1 MHNEIASGTRFCQAE
16 KRGID
21 TMTAFQI
28 LTVIILL
35 VFYGCYY
42 AKKIEQKTKGI
53 RTTQIVRGKQGIHL
67 YIEAAMGIAAFSI
80 VIAEVISIMAGWSL
94 FPVWLRIAGLIISA
108 LGVTLFITAMLTM
121 RDSWRAG
128 VSKDK
133 TELVTTGIFKISRNP
148 AFLGFD
154 LMYLGVLMV
163 FFNWILLIF
172 SAFAILT
179 LHLQIVINE
188 EDAMLSAFGDEYLNY
203 KKKVNRY
210 FGRK

>member
-1 MHNEIASGTRFCQAE
+1 MLV
-16 KRGID
+16 
-21 TMTAFQI
+21 FQI
-28 LTVIILL
+28 LTAIILL
-35 VFYGCYY
+35 VFYACYY
-42 AKKIEQKTKGI
+42 AKKIAQTKKGI
-53 RTTQIVRGKQGIHL
+53 RTTQIGKGKHGLPL
-67 YIEAAMGIAAFSI
+67 YIEIAMGIATFCV
-80 VIAEVISIMAGWSL
+80 VIAEVVSIVLNRSIS
-94 FPVWLRIAGLIISA
+94 PVWVRIAGLMIAA
-108 LGVTLFITAMLTM
+108 LGVALFITAMLTM

-133 TELVTTGIFKISRNP
+133 TELVTSGVFKISRNP

-163 FFNWILLIF
+163 FLNWVRLIF

-179 LHLQIVINE
+179 LHLQIVNNE
-188 EDAMLSAFGDEYLNY
+188 EDAMLLAFGDEYLNY

>member
-1 MHNEIASGTRFCQAE
+1 
-16 KRGID
+16 
-21 TMTAFQI
+21 MTVFQI
-28 LTVIILL
+28 LAAIILI

-42 AKKIEQKTKGI
+42 AKKIEQKKKGI
-53 RTTQIVRGKQGIHL
+53 RTTQIGKGKQGLPL
-67 YIEAAMGIAAFSI
+67 YTEVALGIATFCIVIVEIISI
-80 VIAEVISIMAGWSL
+80 VLDWSIS
-94 FPVWLRIAGLIISA
+94 PVWVRIVGLMISA
-108 LGVTLFITAMLTM
+108 LGVALFITAMLTM

-133 TELVTTGIFKISRNP
+133 TELVTKGIFKISRNP

-163 FFNWILLIF
+163 FFNWVLLIF

-179 LHLQIVINE
+179 LHLQIVNNE
-188 EDAMLSAFGDEYLNY
+188 EDAMLLAFGDEYLNY
-203 KKKVNRY
+203 KKQVNRY

>member
-1 MHNEIASGTRFCQAE
+1 
-16 KRGID
+16 
-21 TMTAFQI
+21 MTAFQI

-42 AKKIEQKTKGI
+42 AKKVEQGKKGI
-53 RTTQIVRGKQGIHL
+53 RTAQIGRGKQGVHL
-67 YIEAAMGIAAFSI
+67 YVEIVMGIATFSI
-80 VIAEVISIMAGWSL
+80 VIAEVISIVLDWSI
-94 FPVWLRIAGLIISA
+94 FPDWLRIAGLVIAA
-108 LGVTLFITAMLTM
+108 LGVALFITAMLTM

-133 TELVTTGIFKISRNP
+133 TELVTSGIFKISRNP

-154 LMYLGVLMV
+154 LMYMGVLMV
-163 FFNWILLIF
+163 FFNWVLLIF
-172 SAFAILT
+172 TAFAILT

-188 EDAMLSAFGDEYLNY
+188 EKAMQSAFGEEYLDY

>member
-1 MHNEIASGTRFCQAE
+1 
-16 KRGID
+16 
-21 TMTAFQI
+21 MTAFQI

-42 AKKIEQKTKGI
+42 AKKIVQSKKGI
-53 RTTQIVRGKQGIHL
+53 RTTQIVRGKQGVHL
-67 YIEAAMGIAAFSI
+67 YVEAVMGVASFGI
-80 VIAEVISIMAGWSL
+80 VIAEVISIVLDRSAL
-94 FPVWLRIAGLIISA
+94 PDWLRAAGLVIAAI
-108 LGVTLFITAMLTM
+108 GVALFITAMLTM

-133 TELVTTGIFKISRNP
+133 TELVTSGIFKISRNP

-154 LMYLGVLMV
+154 LMYIGVLMV
-163 FFNWILLIF
+163 FFNWVLLIF
-172 SAFAILT
+172 SVFAILT

-188 EDAMLSAFGDEYLNY
+188 EEAMQSAFGEEYLDY

>member
-1 MHNEIASGTRFCQAE
+1 
-16 KRGID
+16 
-21 TMTAFQI
+21 MTVYQI
-28 LTVIILL
+28 LTAIILL
-35 VFYGCYY
+35 IFYVCYY
-42 AKKIEQKTKGI
+42 AKKIVQKKKGI
-53 RTTQIVRGKQGIHL
+53 RTTQIGKGKHGIPL
-67 YIEAAMGIAAFSI
+67 YIEIAMGIATFCVVIVEVVSI
-80 VIAEVISIMAGWSL
+80 VINWSIS
-94 FPVWLRIAGLIISA
+94 PVWVRIAGLIIAA
-108 LGVTLFITAMLTM
+108 LGVALFITAMLTM

-128 VSKDK
+128 VSNDK

-163 FFNWILLIF
+163 FFNWVLLIF

-179 LHLQIVINE
+179 LHLQIVNNE

>member
-1 MHNEIASGTRFCQAE
+1 MN
-16 KRGID
+16 
-21 TMTAFQI
+21 AFQI

-42 AKKIEQKTKGI
+42 AKKTAQKKKGI
-53 RTTQIVRGKQGIHL
+53 RTAQIGKGKQGITL
-67 YIEAAMGIAAFSI
+67 YIEVAMGIATFCIVIVEIISI
-80 VIAEVISIMAGWSL
+80 VLNWSIS
-94 FPVWLRIAGLIISA
+94 PVWLKIAGLIISA

-133 TELVTTGIFKISRNP
+133 TELITTGIFKISRNP

-154 LMYLGVLMV
+154 LMYLGVLLV
-163 FFNWILLIF
+163 FFNWVLLIF
-172 SAFAILT
+172 SIFAMLT
-179 LHLQIVINE
+179 LHLQIVSNE
-188 EDAMLSAFGDEYLNY
+188 ENAMLLAFGDEYLNY
-203 KKKVNRY
+203 RKKVNRY